1 MKSWDEWWTYLFQAV
16 VKKDE
21 EAWLIKAYQATFR
34 KRIFLLAIL
43 GLILVGLSL
52 YALAVGSYDLSLPN
66 IWQAIMRQSNPAAQT
81 VVWNIRL
88 PRIVAA
94 IVSGWG
100 LAISG
105 LVLQSLL
112 RNPLASPST
121 LGISQGAAFGAAL
134 AIVVFSAGGLTGGA
148 LRMQG
153 ASPLHIYNL
162 YFITISAFLGSLSA
176 TLIILGLARL
186 RKLSPEAIILAGVAL
201 SSLFVSGTIL
211 IQYFASEM
219 EIAAVVFWT
228 FGDVARSTWKEIAL
242 LTGAAILVSIYFS
255 FHCWNLNA
263 LLAGEDTAKGLG
275 VDVEKFRLFSLISA
289 AVTAALVTCFHGV
302 IAFLG
307 LLAPHI
313 ARRLVGAD
321 HRLLLPH
328 SCLIGAIL
336 LLLADTIGRCLIGS
350 GTLPVGVLTSFM
362 GAPLFL
368 YLLLRGYRR

>member
-1 MKSWDEWWTYLFQAV
+1 MKSWDQWWTYLFLGSPPREEVSYILQTYRITLR
-16 VKKDE
+16 KK
-21 EAWLIKAYQATFR
+21 
-34 KRIFLLAIL
+34 IFLFAIL
-43 GLILVGLSL
+43 LFLLVALSL
-52 YALAVGSYDLSLPN
+52 YALAVGSYEISLMH
-66 IWQAIMRQSNPAAQT
+66 IWKALLGKASKAHET
-81 VVWNIRL
+81 VIWNIRL
-88 PRIVAA
+88 PRICAA
-94 IVSGWG
+94 IISGWS

-112 RNPLASPST
+112 RNPLSAPST

-134 AIVVFSAGGLTGGA
+134 AIVVFGAGGMTGGA

-162 YFITISAFLGSLSA
+162 YLITFFAFLGSLSA
-176 TLIILGLARL
+176 TLIILALARL
-186 RKLSPEAIILAGVAL
+186 RKLTPEAIILAGVAL

-242 LTGAAILVSIYFS
+242 LTGAAILITLYFS
-255 FHCWNLNA
+255 FNCWNMNA

-275 VDVEKFRLFSLISA
+275 VEVEKFRLFSLILA
-289 AVTAALVTCFHGV
+289 TVIAALVTCFHGV

-313 ARRLVGAD
+313 ARRLVGSD

-328 SCLIGAIL
+328 SCLMGAIL
-336 LLLADTIGRCLIGS
+336 LLLADTLGRYLIGS

>member
-1 MKSWDEWWTYLFQAV
+1 MKSGDEVKTFLFPLA
-16 VKKDE
+16 KPKDE
-21 EAWLIKAYQATFR
+21 KAYLIKAYQATFR
-34 KRIFLLAIL
+34 QKIFLLVIL
-43 GLILVGLSL
+43 GFILTSLSL
-52 YALAVGSYDLSLPN
+52 YALVVGSYDLSLPH
-66 IWQAIMRQSNPAAQT
+66 IWQAIVRQSNPAAQT
-81 VVWNIRL
+81 VVWHIRL
-88 PRIVAA
+88 PRIIAA

-134 AIVVFSAGGLTGGA
+134 AIVVFSAGGMAGGA
-148 LRMQG
+148 LRLQG
-153 ASPLHIYNL
+153 TSPFHIYNL
-162 YFITISAFLGSLSA
+162 YLITFFAFLGSLSA
-176 TLIILGLARL
+176 TLIILGLARF
-186 RKLSPEAIILAGVAL
+186 RKLSPEAIILAGVGL

-228 FGDVARSTWKEIAL
+228 FGDVARSTWKEIAM
-242 LTGAAILVSIYFS
+242 LTGAAMGITLYFS
-255 FHCWNLNA
+255 FSCWNMNA

-275 VDVEKFRLFSLISA
+275 VEVEKFRLKSLIWA
-289 AVTAALVTCFHGV
+289 TVMAALVTCFHGV

-313 ARRLVGAD
+313 ARRLVGSD

-328 SCLIGAIL
+328 SCFIGAIL
-336 LLLADTIGRCLIGS
+336 LLLADTLGRCLIGS

-368 YLLLRGYRR
+368 YLLLRGYQR